1 MTSDEFAQ
9 RITEMTQ
16 LLYRVSYSQ
25 LQRACDREDA
35 VQECLRKAW
44 QHRGRLRDERYMQT
58 WVIRILLNECRNIYK
73 KNRREVPSEDVPP
86 PAPKD
91 SGDIAL
97 HDALLRLPDKL
108 RIPLL
113 LYYIEGFKV
122 DEVADMLRLPTG
134 TVKTRMTRGRKQL
147 RELLREEVFEP

>member
-97 HDALLRLPDKL
+97 HDALLALPEK
-108 RIPLL
+108 
-113 LYYIEGFKV
+113 
-122 DEVADMLRLPTG
+122 LRLPVVLHYLEGYSVGEVAQLLRLPLG
-134 TVKTRMTRGRKQL
+134 TVKTRMAKARTTL
-147 RELLREEVFEP
+147 RQMLSEEVPV